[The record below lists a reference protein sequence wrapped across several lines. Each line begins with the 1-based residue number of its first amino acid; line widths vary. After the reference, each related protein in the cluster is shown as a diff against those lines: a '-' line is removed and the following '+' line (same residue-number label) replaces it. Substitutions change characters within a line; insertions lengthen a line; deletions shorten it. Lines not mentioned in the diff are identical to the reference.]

1 MSFVFLN
8 GEFIPSCSGKVAD
21 SEFLH
26 RQGVFTTIL
35 VKEGKAFFL
44 HNHIKRINR
53 HCKKSNILAPYISIR
68 TIKEL
73 LMKNNAYKGLYRLK
87 ILVAAE
93 VKDLQKN
100 TLLITLEKE
109 APNKSAFSL
118 CKYIRPAPFASNRVK
133 SLAYCDRLALR
144 KFANSRGFDDCL
156 TFDMN
161 KYLLETSVANVFWI
175 KNNSLHFPDPKLL
188 YFRGIVLTTA
198 LVIAKKLKMKVQY
211 GKYTIKD
218 LSGSHLFYC
227 NSMKGIL
234 PVKSLENT
242 PLSWDLSLQNTL
254 LEQYMLFSKEHWV
267 DLTV

>member
-1 MSFVFLN
+1 
-8 GEFIPSCSGKVAD
+8 
-21 SEFLH
+21 
-26 RQGVFTTIL
+26 
-35 VKEGKAFFL
+35 
-44 HNHIKRINR
+44 
-53 HCKKSNILAPYISIR
+53 
-68 TIKEL
+68 
-73 LMKNNAYKGLYRLK
+73 
-87 ILVAAE
+87 
-93 VKDLQKN
+93 
-100 TLLITLEKE
+100 
-109 APNKSAFSL
+109 
-118 CKYIRPAPFASNRVK
+118 
-133 SLAYCDRLALR
+133 
-144 KFANSRGFDDCL
+144 
-156 TFDMN
+156 MN